1 MLTKF
6 KVDDEIIKKVE
17 PISPYWSDPQARFS
31 TMQTYA
37 ITDKKISNE
46 DIKHWLNINNH
57 APGPLKASYG
67 TFLTGLMT
75 LYMHD
80 NLANEKDKIYNLTWV
95 RNKSTVVMTGIMS
108 GGMNGGTSYIH
119 TPNPSMNMEVSCN
132 NDKNIKNFR
141 FECSIILSEIENIAL
156 ELSNLNSIGSLS
168 SITTH
173 ILSGDWFSVEQKNG
187 SLYLDLKDYNDK
199 LIINQSTGIV
209 YVTTE
214 LNGFFYK
221 GALSSDYSYCFCD
234 ELTNNTQNN
243 AKKIYELHVVNNSQT
258 NTNSRFSD
266 SGTSFTITEEQ
277 WKAFEF
283 TAGVFAD
290 FSIEASAMCIVSTT
304 RCPTLAKPLLC
315 SAAIFGLGGLGLNC
329 LSNGILRDP
338 TGKTFYKSLTDTGEG
353 YVSSFTGV
361 PLP

>member
-108 GGMNGGTSYIH
+108 GGMNGGKSYIH

-187 SLYLDLKDYNDK
+187 SLYLDLKDYSDK

-234 ELTNNTQNN
+234 ELTNNIHNN
-243 AKKIYELHVVNNSQT
+243 SKKVYEIYVVNNSQT
-258 NTNSRFSD
+258 NINNRFND
-266 SGTSFTITEEQ
+266 DGNSFTITEEQ
-277 WKAFEF
+277 WEAFKF
-283 TAGVFAD
+283 ATGVGGD
-290 FSIEASAMCIVSTT
+290 ILIDASAMCITT
-304 RCPTLAKPLLC
+304 MLRCPATAEFLLMPTIVIT
-315 SAAIFGLGGLGLNC
+315 SSGILLNC
-329 LSNGILRDP
+329 LSNDIIRKP
-338 TGKTFYKSLTDTGEG
+338 TLKTFYKAMTDTSEG

-361 PLP
+361 PIP